1 MAAVESALVPVDTED
16 TIDSIFDKVRSAGA
30 SSVQLLVPD
39 DTAALQTPRGFERL
53 RRKLEA
59 AGVTLLVISSDAQTL
74 EAARRNQFVTMA
86 VQGARVQTP
95 HGDANSPARR
105 YATRVL
111 PETPIDDRDAA
122 FLDALDHVPAQDRYT
137 DLPDDADL
145 YAALDDLSDIA
156 QRHDTGRPAKSAD
169 DDLAASLDEWS
180 DMNTNETIA
189 ARDYNRPATPPPRRY
204 SADDVELSADDLSR
218 QHGGRRAAAQ
228 RSRADMRAS
237 LARGTTAGQRRAS
250 ATGRTY
256 DEELDVYPAPRR
268 NWLRALLP
276 LAILALIV
284 LALLAWFATS
294 RTTVAIA
301 PPESAASA
309 HPFKGEI
316 IPLDPNGSG
325 GSTAIQAVPVAADA
339 EATATG
345 MVQAE
350 TISPA
355 TTARGEV
362 TMVNTIENA
371 VPLPKGAEFIG
382 KNANGEEVRF
392 TLDAD
397 VTVPPAVTTTSL
409 AGRSTTYGQI
419 NVTVTARSPGS
430 ASNVGENAIK
440 QILIPGQQPI
450 VSDSSNFLIRH
461 GPIGGG
467 SDQPQR
473 IVTQNDVQAVL
484 QQALT
489 TLYSTGVQ
497 QLRSKIDESKNA
509 IDATTI
515 SPSATELGDPQNYD
529 PLVVEPAIGQPVA
542 DPNNPVFTVTVRAH
556 FKALS
561 TPSER
566 AVTTQLQ
573 TVAPQYFAQR
583 SERPCK
589 PGETQATKVEAIRW
603 DGEKLTIDGMINCKS
618 AAGLPPETIAKVREA
633 IKGQSR
639 EGAEA
644 SLRSLQ
650 QQGLIGAYQLPDKS
664 SFPRYDF
671 LLNVV
676 EGQPQVAEPQPTTG
690 VP

>member
-16 TIDSIFDKVRSAGA
+16 TIDSIFAKVRNAGA
-30 SSVQLLVPD
+30 ASVQLLVPD

-53 RRKLEA
+53 RRRLEA
-59 AGVTLLVISSDAQTL
+59 EGIALLVISSDAQIL
-74 EAARRNQFVTMA
+74 EAARRNQLVTMV

-95 HGDANSPARR
+95 HSDADSAGRR

-122 FLDALDHVPAQDRYT
+122 FLDALDHVSAQDRDT
-137 DLPDDADL
+137 DLPDDTDL
-145 YAALDDLSDIA
+145 YAALDDLPETT
-156 QRHDTGRPAKSAD
+156 QRGDTVGRTKSAD
-169 DDLAASLDEWS
+169 EDFAASLDEWS
-180 DMNTNETIA
+180 DLNTDETIA
-189 ARDYNRPATPPPRRY
+189 ARDYARTPAPGRRY
-204 SADDVELSADDLSR
+204 SADDVDLSVDDLARQRGSR
-218 QHGGRRAAAQ
+218 RTAAQ
-228 RSRADMRAS
+228 RSRADSRATP
-237 LARGTTAGQRRAS
+237 ARGTTAGRRRAS
-250 ATGRTY
+250 TAGRAY
-256 DEELDVYPAPRR
+256 DDELDAYPTPRR
-268 NWLRALLP
+268 TWLRTLLP
-276 LAILALIV
+276 LAILALV
-284 LALLAWFATS
+284 ALALAAWLLTS

-301 PPESAASA
+301 PPETAASA

-316 IPLDPNGSG
+316 IPLDPNG
-325 GSTAIQAVPVAADA
+325 GSSTTAIQAVPVVADA

-345 MVQAE
+345 TVQAE
-350 TISPA
+350 TVSPA
-355 TTARGEV
+355 ATAHGEV
-362 TMVNTIENA
+362 TIVNTIENA

-419 NVTVTARSPGS
+419 NVTVSARSPGS

-461 GPIGGG
+461 AAIGGG

-473 IVTQNDVQAVL
+473 IVTEADVQAVL
-484 QQALT
+484 QQLLT
-489 TLYSTGVQ
+489 TLYNNGVQ
-497 QLRSKIDESKNA
+497 QLRSKIDESKFA

-515 SPSATELGDPQNYD
+515 SPSAAELGDPLIFG
-529 PLVVEPAIGQPVA
+529 PLVVEPPIGQPVA
-542 DPNNPVFTVTVRAH
+542 DPNNPVFTVTARAH

-561 TPSER
+561 TPSGQ
-566 AVTTQLQ
+566 AVTKQLQ

-583 SERPCK
+583 TDRPCK
-589 PGETQATKVEAIRW
+589 PGETQSTRVEAIRW
-603 DGEKLTIDGMINCKS
+603 DGEKLAIDGMINCQS
-618 AAGLPPETIAKVREA
+618 ASGLPPETIAKVRDA
-633 IKGQSR
+633 VRGQSR
-639 EGAEA
+639 EAAEA

-650 QQGLIGAYQLPDKS
+650 QQGLIGAYQLPGKS
-664 SFPRYDF
+664 SFPRFDF

-676 EGQPQVAEPQPTTG
+676 QGQPQVAEPQPTSG
-690 VP
+690 AP